1 MSKLLNNKITLLKN
15 KADNIYKN
23 SIKCLIYI
31 DFINDNEFNYIYKVS
46 DNVRVIDKYIINAK
60 DINRVL
66 SIDDLINKKYN
77 VKPILSE
84 LNYLSDKQLRFL
96 ADN

>member
-1 MSKLLNNKITLLKN
+1 MSKLLNNKIILLKN
-15 KADNIYKN
+15 KADSIYKN